1 MTEHR
6 GSCHCGRVRFVVRRE
21 IDRVSECNCSIC
33 VKKGILHWIVEKD
46 EFTLESGSDW
56 LSTYTFNTGV
66 AKHHFC
72 KVCGI
77 AAFYIP
83 RSDPDRIDVNI
94 RCVEGVDLSLY
105 PTTRFDGQN
114 WEASI
119 DEFHSGN

>member
-6 GSCHCGRVRFVVRRE
+6 GGCHCGRVRFVVRRDL
-21 IDRVSECNCSIC
+21 DRVSECNCSVC
-33 VKKGILHWIVEKD
+33 TKKGFLHWIVEKD
-46 EFTLESGSDW
+46 QFTLESGAAD

-83 RSDPDRIDVNI
+83 RSDPDKIDVNA
-94 RCVEGVDLSLY
+94 RCVDGADLSKF
-105 PTTRFDGQN
+105 PTHHFDGQN
-114 WEASI
+114 WETAHAASRR
-119 DEFHSGN
+119 